1 MNKRE
6 YCESRESI
14 AYYSGLNG
22 LEIKGI
28 EYGIDDYIYCI
39 SGAWGGGKAFH
50 RCKIQYTRK
59 GAAFFRVYGHRIPLD
74 ECIRMGGLIMNYIFK
89 TTATMKEY
97 NNKKWYIDGG
107 IVSDMRIN
115 ADSVEN
121 ALEIYR
127 ERVEEKH
134 YINISKNAIKNK
146 SEMFVDLSDGSVK
159 QVGYVITGKTEF
171 DKGDYTGYSTQY
183 IDLWVTILTVVDT
196 VF

>member
-1 MNKRE
+1 
-6 YCESRESI
+6 
-14 AYYSGLNG
+14 
-22 LEIKGI
+22 
-28 EYGIDDYIYCI
+28 
-39 SGAWGGGKAFH
+39 
-50 RCKIQYTRK
+50 
-59 GAAFFRVYGHRIPLD
+59 
-74 ECIRMGGLIMNYIFK
+74 MNYIFK

-134 YINISKNAIKNK
+134 YITISQNAIKNK
-146 SEMFVDLSDGSVK
+146 SEMFADLSDGSVK

-171 DKGDYTGYSTQY
+171 DRGDYSGYSTQY
-183 IDLWVTILTVVDT
+183 IDLWITILTVVDT

>member
-1 MNKRE
+1 
-6 YCESRESI
+6 
-14 AYYSGLNG
+14 
-22 LEIKGI
+22 
-28 EYGIDDYIYCI
+28 
-39 SGAWGGGKAFH
+39 
-50 RCKIQYTRK
+50 
-59 GAAFFRVYGHRIPLD
+59 
-74 ECIRMGGLIMNYIFK
+74 MNYIFK

-134 YINISKNAIKNK
+134 FINISKYAIKNK
-146 SEMFVDLSDGSVK
+146 SEMFADLSDSSVK

-171 DKGDYTGYSTQY
+171 DRGDYSGYSTQY
-183 IDLWVTILTVVDT
+183 INLWITILTVVDT

>member
-1 MNKRE
+1 
-6 YCESRESI
+6 
-14 AYYSGLNG
+14 
-22 LEIKGI
+22 
-28 EYGIDDYIYCI
+28 
-39 SGAWGGGKAFH
+39 
-50 RCKIQYTRK
+50 
-59 GAAFFRVYGHRIPLD
+59 
-74 ECIRMGGLIMNYIFK
+74 MNYIFK

-107 IVSDMRIN
+107 IVSDMRID

-127 ERVEEKH
+127 ERVEEKY
-134 YINISKNAIKNK
+134 YITISPNAIKNK
-146 SEMFVDLSDGSVK
+146 SEMFVDLSNGGVK

-183 IDLWVTILTVVDT
+183 IDLWITILTVVDT

>member
-1 MNKRE
+1 
-6 YCESRESI
+6 
-14 AYYSGLNG
+14 
-22 LEIKGI
+22 
-28 EYGIDDYIYCI
+28 
-39 SGAWGGGKAFH
+39 
-50 RCKIQYTRK
+50 
-59 GAAFFRVYGHRIPLD
+59 
-74 ECIRMGGLIMNYIFK
+74 MNYIFK

-107 IVSDMRIN
+107 IVSDMRID

-127 ERVEEKH
+127 ERAEEKH
-134 YINISKNAIKNK
+134 CINISKNAIKNK
-146 SEMFVDLSDGSVK
+146 SEMFVDLSNGGTK

-171 DKGDYTGYSTQY
+171 DRGDYTGYSTQY

>member
-1 MNKRE
+1 
-6 YCESRESI
+6 
-14 AYYSGLNG
+14 
-22 LEIKGI
+22 
-28 EYGIDDYIYCI
+28 
-39 SGAWGGGKAFH
+39 
-50 RCKIQYTRK
+50 
-59 GAAFFRVYGHRIPLD
+59 
-74 ECIRMGGLIMNYIFK
+74 MNYIFK

-97 NNKKWYIDGG
+97 NHKKWYIDAN
-107 IVSDMRIN
+107 IISDIRIN

-134 YINISKNAIKNK
+134 YVNISRNAIKNK
-146 SEMFVDLSDGSVK
+146 SEMFVDLSDGGAK

-171 DKGDYTGYSTQY
+171 DRGDYTGYSTQY

>member
-1 MNKRE
+1 
-6 YCESRESI
+6 
-14 AYYSGLNG
+14 
-22 LEIKGI
+22 
-28 EYGIDDYIYCI
+28 
-39 SGAWGGGKAFH
+39 
-50 RCKIQYTRK
+50 
-59 GAAFFRVYGHRIPLD
+59 
-74 ECIRMGGLIMNYIFK
+74 MNYIFK

-134 YINISKNAIKNK
+134 YINISKNAMKNK
-146 SEMFVDLSDGSVK
+146 SEMFVDLPDGETK

-183 IDLWVTILTVVDT
+183 IDLWVPILTTGFCNVST
-196 VF
+196 VADCL

>member
-1 MNKRE
+1 
-6 YCESRESI
+6 
-14 AYYSGLNG
+14 
-22 LEIKGI
+22 
-28 EYGIDDYIYCI
+28 
-39 SGAWGGGKAFH
+39 
-50 RCKIQYTRK
+50 
-59 GAAFFRVYGHRIPLD
+59 
-74 ECIRMGGLIMNYIFK
+74 MNYIFK

-134 YINISKNAIKNK
+134 YITISKNAIKNK
-146 SEMFVDLSDGSVK
+146 SEMFVDLSDGGGAK

-171 DKGDYTGYSTQY
+171 DRGDYSGYSTQY